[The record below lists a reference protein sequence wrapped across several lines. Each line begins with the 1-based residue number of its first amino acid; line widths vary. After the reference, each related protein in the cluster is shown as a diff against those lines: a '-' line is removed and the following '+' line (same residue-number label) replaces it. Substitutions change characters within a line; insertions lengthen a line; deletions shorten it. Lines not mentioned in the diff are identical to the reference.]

1 MAILWRL
8 ILTTSI
14 TTGLIGLILGCA
26 IVVFLEPQ
34 LPPAEEI
41 RDIDLQIPLRIYTR
55 DEKLIG
61 EFGEKRRT
69 PIKFDDVPPLF
80 IKAILA
86 AEDDSFFEHPGI
98 DIKGLARAAVQLA
111 TTGSIQSGGST
122 ITMQVAKN
130 YFLSFDQTFTRKFT
144 EILLSFKLESELT
157 KQEILEL
164 YVNKIYLGKRAYG
177 IQAASHIYYGKPI
190 AQLSLAQ
197 QAMIAGLPKAP
208 SRYNPI
214 ANASR
219 ATTRRDWIL
228 ARMLKL
234 GYIDTGQYDIAVSQ
248 PVSAKFHG
256 PVVEVDAPYVS
267 EMIRR
272 QMINR
277 YGIKAYTQ
285 GYKVY
290 TTIDSRLQQQAHTAV
305 VNGLNAYDGRHGY
318 RGPEQQLE
326 VSYTPK
332 DYDNWQAQLRHI
344 HTVENKTPAVV
355 SSVSETSAE
364 ILFEDG
370 HTATLNWD
378 SLSTVR
384 RHISENRLA
393 PAATSADNILAVGD
407 LIRVSQNTDSQ
418 WELDQIPNIQG
429 AFVALDSNNGALL
442 ALTGGYH
449 FKLSKFNRA
458 TQAKRQPGSNFKP
471 FFYAYALE
479 QGFTPASLINDAP
492 IVFNDKGLEN
502 LWRPDNSSG
511 KFYGPTPLRRAL
523 YLSRNLVSIRLMQAL
538 GVSGVRNYVTRF
550 GFDSKSLPRNLSLAL
565 GTQTASPLQIASAYT
580 ILSNGGY
587 KVKPYWLG
595 KIIGPDNEEIY
606 LATPALACT
615 DCDKVTEEDLSV
627 TDFDELSATG
637 FDELVAPDEQIPQA
651 ERVVDA
657 RTIYL
662 VDSILQDVVN
672 RGTAT
677 KAKVLKRSD
686 LAGKTGTTNGP
697 TDAWFSGY
705 NGKIAATAWVGFDE
719 YQELGNRE
727 FGGSAAL
734 PIWIEF
740 MEEALK
746 GIPDV
751 PRKQPQGIVSALI
764 EPSTGLRA
772 KAGSANVNFEFF
784 REDNL
789 PPFSE
794 QTQSRNNDNNTA
806 ISESGI
812 F

>member
-1 MAILWRL
+1 MFWRL
-8 ILTTSI
+8 LTSCCI
-14 TTGLIGLILGCA
+14 TLGLIGLSLGFAIILY
-26 IVVFLEPQ
+26 LEPQ

-41 RDIDLQIPLRIYTR
+41 HDIDLQIPLRVYTR
-55 DEKLIG
+55 DHKLIG

-69 PIKFDDVPPLF
+69 PISFDAVPPLF

-86 AEDDSFFEHPGI
+86 AEDAAFFEHPGI

-144 EILLSFKLESELT
+144 EILLSFKLESQLT

-177 IQAASHIYYGKPI
+177 IQAAAQIYYGKNI
-190 AQLSLAQ
+190 NELNLAQ

-214 ANASR
+214 ANPTR
-219 ATTRRDWIL
+219 ATERRDWIL

-234 GYIDTGQYDIAVSQ
+234 GYIDAGQYDIAVSQ

-256 PVVEVDAPYVS
+256 PVVEVDAPYIS
-267 EMIRR
+267 EMVRR
-272 QMINR
+272 QLIKR
-277 YGIKAYTQ
+277 YGTRAYTR
-285 GYKVY
+285 GYKAY
-290 TTIDSRLQQQAHTAV
+290 TTIDSTLQQQAHKAV
-305 VNGLNAYDGRHGY
+305 VNGLDAYDDRHGY
-318 RGPEQQLE
+318 RGPERQLA
-326 VSYTPK
+326 VSYTPA
-332 DYDNWQAQLRHI
+332 DRANWLSELNRTSAI
-344 HTVENKTPAVV
+344 ENKVPAVV
-355 SSVSETSAE
+355 IAVSTNSAD
-364 ILFEDG
+364 ILFEDD
-370 HTATLNWD
+370 TQATLTWD
-378 SLSTVR
+378 SLSKVQR
-384 RHISENRLA
+384 YINENRRA

-407 LIRVSQNTDSQ
+407 LIRVSREANGSWALSQ
-418 WELDQIPNIQG
+418 TPSIQG
-429 AFVALDSNNGALL
+429 AFVAIDSNSGALL
-442 ALTGGYH
+442 ALTGGYS
-449 FKLSKFNRA
+449 FTLSKFNRA

-538 GVSGVRNYVTRF
+538 GVNNVRNYVARF
-550 GFDSKSLPRNLSLAL
+550 GFDPSTLPNNLSLAL
-565 GTQTASPLQIASAYT
+565 GTQTASPLDIASAYA

-587 KVKPYWLG
+587 KVEPYWLDHVFD
-595 KIIGPDNEEIY
+595 PDGELVY
-606 LATPALACT
+606 SAKPALACPSCT
-615 DCDKVTEEDLSV
+615 AAPLAASNANAPEL
-627 TDFDELSATG
+627 DEFAATG
-637 FDELVAPDEQIPQA
+637 FDELLEAPAAIPQA

-662 VDSILQDVVN
+662 IDSMLQDVVK

-677 KAKVLKRSD
+677 KAKVLKRND

-705 NGKIAATAWVGFDE
+705 NGSIAATAWVGFDE

-740 MEEALK
+740 MQVALD

-751 PRKQPQGIVSALI
+751 PRPQPPGIVSALVD
-764 EPSTGLRA
+764 PSTGLRA
-772 KAGSANVNFEFF
+772 KAGAGNTNFEFF
-784 REDNL
+784 RADNMPAFGKTSQL
-789 PPFSE
+789 DDSG
-794 QTQSRNNDNNTA
+794 NNTA
-806 ISESGI
+806 VSESEI